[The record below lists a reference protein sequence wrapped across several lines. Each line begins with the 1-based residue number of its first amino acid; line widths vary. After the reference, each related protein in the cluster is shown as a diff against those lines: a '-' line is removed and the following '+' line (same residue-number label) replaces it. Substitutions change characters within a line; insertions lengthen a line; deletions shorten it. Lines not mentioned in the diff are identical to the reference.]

1 MIRSPAGLQ
10 TPEQALTTSDPTLIE
25 GYLAPLVALALRQP
39 EIEALVF
46 WGDGAGWADDPSES
60 LESEEIA
67 FYAEGLL
74 LEGFNLQWQILA
86 TPATPTMPDHIRL
99 MIWQDGPQPP
109 VHGWPILHQARWP

>member
-1 MIRSPAGLQ
+1 MAGSSP
-10 TPEQALTTSDPTLIE
+10 TPVETFLAAL
-25 GYLAPLVALALRQP
+25 AALALRQP

-46 WGDGAGWADDPSES
+46 WGDVAGWPDDPSES

-86 TPATPTMPDHIRL
+86 TPATPTTPDHIRL
-99 MIWQDGPQPP
+99 MIWQDGPPP
-109 VHGWPILHQARWP
+109 PAHGWQILHQARWP